1 MFPYDVQQI
10 VFRDHLLIWALL
22 GSLSFSPLLLMEVRR
37 VEELW
42 WQDGAGGFHPVY
54 NLQEQPLVVV
64 VEKSDGRS
72 SVSQPTCPANL
83 DGKKFW
89 ETLSHLLSYLSEIHF
104 LFLVFGSVFE
114 PEHLKFFF
122 KLP

>member
-10 VFRDHLLIWALL
+10 VFRDHLLIRALL
-22 GSLSFSPLLLMEVRR
+22 GSLSFSPLLLMEVWR

-42 WQDGAGGFHPVY
+42 RQDGAGGFHPVY

-64 VEKSDGRS
+64 VEKSDRRS

-83 DGKKFW
+83 DGKKLW
-89 ETLSHLLSYLSEIHF
+89 ET
-104 LFLVFGSVFE
+104 
-114 PEHLKFFF
+114 
-122 KLP
+122 

>member
-10 VFRDHLLIWALL
+10 VFRDHLLIRALL
-22 GSLSFSPLLLMEVRR
+22 SSLSFSPLLLMEVWR

-42 WQDGAGGFHPVY
+42 RQDGTGGFHPVY

-64 VEKSDGRS
+64 VEKGDRSS

-83 DGKKFW
+83 DGKKLW
-89 ETLSHLLSYLSEIHF
+89 ETLSHPLSYLCEIHF
-104 LFLVFGSVFE
+104 LF
-114 PEHLKFFF
+114 FF
-122 KLP
+122 L